1 MNERMNGRMNGTTGT
16 NGTAGTTGTNETAGT
31 YGTTATGT
39 GPGDRG
45 GPGSPVVPNPRQPS
59 PRQPIPKIV
68 LPHGGY
74 KKLIVYRKS
83 DVIYQGTVTFC
94 RRFLPAHGDR
104 TVDQMTQ
111 AARSCKQNIAE
122 GSAASGTSK
131 ETEIKLTNV
140 ARATLDELLED
151 YLDWLKSH
159 NQSEWPSDD
168 PKRIAARD
176 FAKAHADWADWQP
189 LFETRPPET
198 LANLMVTLCHQT
210 RYLLDKMIAA
220 QEEDFK
226 RHGGVRER
234 MHAARTA
241 ARGEEWDKTIYSR
254 LDSAVDAADLDAR
267 LAEIKRKADQAAWSI
282 RRRKGW
288 K

>member
-1 MNERMNGRMNGTTGT
+1 MAE
-16 NGTAGTTGTNETAGT
+16 
-31 YGTTATGT
+31 
-39 GPGDRG
+39 
-45 GPGSPVVPNPRQPS
+45 
-59 PRQPIPKIV
+59 IPKIV

-74 KKLIVYRKS
+74 RNLIVYKKS
-83 DVIYQGTVTFC
+83 DVIYEGTVAFC

-140 ARATLDELLED
+140 ARATLDELIED

-159 NQSEWPSDD
+159 DAAVWAASDEKAKAAREFAINNAEWPAWK
-168 PKRIAARD
+168 PI
-176 FAKAHADWADWQP
+176 
-189 LFETRPPET
+189 FESRPPET
-198 LANLMVTLCHQT
+198 LANLMLTLCHQT
-210 RYLLDKMIAA
+210 RYMLDKMIAA

-226 RHGGVRER
+226 KHGGVRER

-241 ARGEEWDKTIYSR
+241 ARGEEWDKSVFSR
-254 LDSAVDAADLDAR
+254 LDGANTAEELEQRASEIRDRVSRAV
-267 LAEIKRKADQAAWSI
+267 WSI
-282 RRRKGW
+282 KRRKGW
-288 K
+288 A

>member
-1 MNERMNGRMNGTTGT
+1 MTGHPRPP
-16 NGTAGTTGTNETAGT
+16 GQTGQEC
-31 YGTTATGT
+31 
-39 GPGDRG
+39 RG
-45 GPGSPVVPNPRQPS
+45 SPGSPGS
-59 PRQPIPKIV
+59 PGSRGSPGAAAGSAVPKIV

-83 DVIYQGTVTFC
+83 EVIYQGTVAFC

-140 ARATLDELLED
+140 ARATLDELMED
-151 YLDWLKSH
+151 YLDWLKTH
-159 NQSEWPSDD
+159 GFAEWASDD
-168 PKRIAARD
+168 NRRIAARNY
-176 FAKAHADWADWQP
+176 AKEHADWDGWQQI
-189 LFETRPPET
+189 FETRPAET
-198 LANLMVTLCHQT
+198 VANLMLTLCHQT

-226 RHGGVRER
+226 KHGGVRER

-241 ARGEEWDKTIYSR
+241 TRGEDWDKSVYSR
-254 LDSAVDAADLDAR
+254 LDAAADVVELMAR
-267 LAEIKRKADQAAWSI
+267 ASEIKRKVDQTVWGI
-282 RRRKGW
+282 KKRKGW
-288 K
+288 Q